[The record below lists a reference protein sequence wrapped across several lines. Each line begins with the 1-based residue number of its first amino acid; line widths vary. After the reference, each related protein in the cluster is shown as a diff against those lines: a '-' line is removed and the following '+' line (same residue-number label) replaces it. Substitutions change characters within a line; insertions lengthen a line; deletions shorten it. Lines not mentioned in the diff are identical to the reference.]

1 MWGLEMWLEL
11 EHIRLELASTSL
23 NKAMLRGVLLAFLV
37 FGIGAVRNRDDVSTQ
52 TLEGEWF
59 HASQHVP
66 ELVSYIQGW
75 QGAPCFSCIE
85 LFSSSWKVA
94 KTWQKNGHRAYAY
107 DIQNSASEDMLSR
120 SGFYKALD
128 LILMRFSMKS
138 VQCSCFF
145 G

>member
-1 MWGLEMWLEL
+1 MM
-11 EHIRLELASTSL
+11 HMMRS
-23 NKAMLRGVLLAFLV
+23 VLLAFLV
-37 FGIGAVRNRDDVSTQ
+37 VGSGAVGQGDDVSTR
-52 TLEGEWF
+52 TWEGEWF
-59 HASQHVP
+59 LASQHVP

-107 DIQNSASEDMLSR
+107 DVQNCASEDFLSKA
-120 SGFYKALD
+120 GFYKALD
-128 LILMRFSMKS
+128 LVLMRFSVKLVRFS
-138 VQCSCFF
+138 FFF